1 MSELRGS
8 NRAADTVANTAR
20 DAAPDCAVNAFS
32 TRRIR
37 PGQLAYRF
45 ADGLPLETLVLRL
58 ETHGYWGEI
67 VGPHGSGKSTLLEH
81 LLPLCEDRGKVV
93 DRFQFRTDQRQLS
106 VSDERRR
113 SWNASTLV
121 VVDGYEQLSW
131 WNRWRLKRW
140 CRQAGAGLLVTAHR
154 TMGLPRLHK
163 TSTSLELLRTLVSE
177 LVRESPEAWRPSDTE
192 VSEAYRAHGGNL
204 REALLQLYDDYQRRQ
219 QAADD
224 SSRGDGISPS

>member
-45 ADGLPLETLVLRL
+45 ADGLSLETLVLRL

-93 DRFQFRTDQRQLS
+93 DRFQFRTD
-106 VSDERRR
+106 SDSCR
-113 SWNASTLV
+113 SATSGADRGTPVRW
-121 VVDGYEQLSW
+121 SW
-131 WNRWRLKRW
+131 WMVTSSFRGGT
-140 CRQAGAGLLVTAHR
+140 AGG
-154 TMGLPRLHK
+154 
-163 TSTSLELLRTLVSE
+163 
-177 LVRESPEAWRPSDTE
+177 
-192 VSEAYRAHGGNL
+192 
-204 REALLQLYDDYQRRQ
+204 
-219 QAADD
+219 
-224 SSRGDGISPS
+224 